1 MIVNFNQLSHI
12 DMAKNPQSKILVVDD
27 VSINVMLLK
36 RILEKANYNVCTA
49 ENGNVAIEKMIKE
62 DISLVLLDIRMPHLD
77 GFGVLEKKNEVET
90 IKNIPVIMV
99 SAFSEQEAINE
110 SLKKGAK
117 AYLTKPVNRKDLMIE
132 MKRIL
137 N

>member
-1 MIVNFNQLSHI
+1 
-12 DMAKNPQSKILVVDD
+12 MANNSKSKILVVDD

-36 RILEKANYNVCTA
+36 RILERANYNVCTA

-99 SAFSEQEAINE
+99 SAFSEQETINK

-117 AYLTKPVNRKDLMIE
+117 AYLTKPVDRRELMTE
-132 MKRIL
+132 MERIL